1 MIKNKS
7 DKQIY
12 FIDQF
17 YYILKKFKKIKIYSD
32 ISDKVLITTLVDYK
46 KFNLNFI
53 NFNTNNH
60 TDKNNQI
67 NFDHLN
73 NKNILVIGGAG
84 SIGSEIVYQ
93 LSNLDCNKIVV
104 ADISELNIFNTQNK
118 LNNKKI
124 FFKLCDASSY
134 ESLVNII
141 NSYKINYIFHC
152 AANKHV
158 TISENSKVHCLYN
171 NIFSTINLIKILKVK
186 QNIKMSYIST
196 DKAVLPIN
204 IMGLSKRI
212 GELVIMYEK
221 KKNSKLLNKINIV
234 RFGNVIGSSGS
245 LIPIIRQKLSQ
256 GHKITVYG
264 KKTMRY
270 FMTINEAVF
279 LTIFSSSINTNTNDV
294 LFFKMGDEINIY
306 DLVWKFI
313 SMHYPDKQSQD
324 IKKYIELKKLNKFE
338 KERELLYYPNKE
350 VLNIN
355 NTQINIVDESDTYN
369 QKEIESLIK
378 NLQNKNYYFNKID
391 DKKIKLFYS
400 MV

>member
-1 MIKNKS
+1 M
-7 DKQIY
+7 
-12 FIDQF
+12 
-17 YYILKKFKKIKIYSD
+17 
-32 ISDKVLITTLVDYK
+32 
-46 KFNLNFI
+46 
-53 NFNTNNH
+53 
-60 TDKNNQI
+60 
-67 NFDHLN
+67 
-73 NKNILVIGGAG
+73 
-84 SIGSEIVYQ
+84 
-93 LSNLDCNKIVV
+93 
-104 ADISELNIFNTQNK
+104 
-118 LNNKKI
+118 
-124 FFKLCDASSY
+124 
-134 ESLVNII
+134 
-141 NSYKINYIFHC
+141 
-152 AANKHV
+152 
-158 TISENSKVHCLYN
+158 
-171 NIFSTINLIKILKVK
+171 
-186 QNIKMSYIST
+186 
-196 DKAVLPIN
+196 
-204 IMGLSKRI
+204 KR
-212 GELVIMYEK
+212 
-221 KKNSKLLNKINIV
+221 KNSKLLNKINIV

-400 MV
+400 MVSKN